1 MKLSKIYANLPF
13 DPVQFRDGL
22 NVVVAR
28 VTNKGDMSKD
38 SHNLGKTTLV
48 SVIDFMLLKQ
58 LKKDSHIFAL
68 QQDKFR
74 EYIFYLEIEL
84 NSGWFLTI
92 RRSADKTT
100 NTKIAFR
107 KHQEQYQDF
116 SVEGSEWDYENMP
129 LAKAKRFLNQQLQ
142 FEVLPNEDYR
152 KSLTYFLR
160 GQSDYQD
167 VFQLDKFKQGGDIN
181 WKPFLFEL
189 LGFQSDSLIKKYK
202 LTASQEEQQKIIK
215 SIEQNFSVNAN
226 EVDKIR
232 GAIELKEQQYE
243 VLDRFV
249 SNFKFYEEEKELNRN
264 LIENLEARISSLNTN
279 RYNLSYELDKVTTS
293 IRQHRSFDVKKMK
306 KIFEEVHILLPE
318 NLVKSYEELEEFNI
332 SITNERNK
340 HLRERKKELQEQL
353 QSIDK
358 ELEELDH
365 KRSDYLS
372 ALQDKDSFQKFKRY
386 QRELTEVSNE
396 IARLK
401 EKLQNIDTLS
411 VMQDKML
418 EVEHEIKDLG
428 SKIRQE
434 IDAFPT
440 TYQAIRTSFRNII
453 REILNANALLYIEP
467 NTTDNVT
474 FHADIQDDKEA
485 EITAAG
491 RGNSYKKFLCAAFD
505 ISVIATYSSVSFYRF
520 AYHDGIFEGVDNR
533 KKINFINLIRK
544 YCQQYNL
551 QYIITTIEDDLPRSE
566 ADDFEG
572 VSEAEIVLTL
582 HDADESGTLFKQI
595 F

>member
-1 MKLSKIYANLPF
+1 MKLSQIYANLPF
-13 DPVQFRDGL
+13 DRVQFRDGL
-22 NVVVAR
+22 NVVAAR

-38 SHNLGKTTLV
+38 SHNLGKSSLL
-48 SVIDFMLLKQ
+48 SVIDYMLLKT
-58 LKKDSHIFAL
+58 LTKDNHIFAL
-68 QQDKFR
+68 QQDKLR
-74 EYIFYLEIEL
+74 NYIFYLEIEL

-92 RRSADKTT
+92 RRSVDKAT

-116 SVEGSEWDYENMP
+116 SAEGSEWDYEDMA
-129 LAKAKRFLNQQLQ
+129 LAEAKRFLNQQLE
-142 FEVLPNEDYR
+142 FTILPNVDYR

-167 VFQLDKFKQGGDIN
+167 VFQLEKFKRGKDKD

-189 LGFQSDSLIKKYK
+189 LGFQSDLLKKKYE
-202 LTASQEEQQKIIK
+202 LTVIQEEQQKT
-215 SIEQNFSVNAN
+215 IEGIERNFSVNVN

-243 VLDRFV
+243 ALDRFV

-318 NLVKSYEELEEFNI
+318 SLVKSYEELEEFNI

-340 HLRERKKELQEQL
+340 HLRERKKQLQEQL

-358 ELEELDH
+358 ELEELDQ

-396 IARLK
+396 IARLQ
-401 EKLQNIDTLS
+401 EKLQNVDTLS

-418 EVEHEIKDLG
+418 EVEHKIKDLG
-428 SKIRQE
+428 SKIRKE
-434 IDAFPT
+434 IDTQPT
-440 TYQAIRTSFRNII
+440 TYLTIRKSFSNIVD
-453 REILNANALLYIEP
+453 EVLNVPALLYIDRNKEE
-467 NTTDNVT
+467 NVT
-474 FHADIQDDKEA
+474 FHAEIQNAKET

-491 RGNSYKKFLCAAFD
+491 RGSTYKKFLCAAFD
-505 ISVIATYSSVSFYRF
+505 ISVISTYSSASFYRF

-551 QYIITTIEDDLPRSE
+551 QYIFTAIEDDLPHSE